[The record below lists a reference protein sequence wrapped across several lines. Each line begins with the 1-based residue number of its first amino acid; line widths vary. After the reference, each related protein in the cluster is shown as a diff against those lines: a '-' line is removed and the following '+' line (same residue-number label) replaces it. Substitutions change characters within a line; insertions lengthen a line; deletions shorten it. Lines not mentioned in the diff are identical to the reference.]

1 VINII
6 LIGGGGHCRACI
18 DVIETEGRFKIYGII
33 DPNIPVGSSVLGY
46 PIIGSDK
53 DLPYIL
59 SDIPCVFITIGQI
72 KNSKPRF
79 NMFEYISNL
88 NASIPIIRSPMA
100 YVSQYATIDNGS
112 IIMHGSQVGSNAR
125 IGANCII
132 NSQSLIEHDAVISDH
147 CHIATGAKVNGSVR
161 IGPRCFIGSGA
172 ILREGI
178 TIGRDSIV
186 GAGLYVPNNIPDGSV
201 YVG

>member
-1 VINII
+1 MINII

-46 PIIGSDK
+46 PILGSDK

-59 SDIPCVFITIGQI
+59 SDVSYAFITIGQI

-79 NMFEYISNL
+79 KMFEYIL
-88 NASIPIIRSPMA
+88 KMNASIPIIRSPMA
-100 YVSQYATIDNGS
+100 YVSHHATIDEGS

-125 IGANCII
+125 IGSNCII

-147 CHIATGAKVNGSVR
+147 CHIATGARVNGSVK
-161 IGPRCFIGSGA
+161 IGARCFIGSGA

-178 TIGRDSIV
+178 VIGKESIV
-186 GAGLYVPNNIPDGSV
+186 GAGLYVPHNIPDGSV